1 MINITS
7 FEDMLEFINGNELTE
22 PQINEILISAIGII
36 TIYPFPKQRLIDRL
50 RNFWNEWGRLTDRPL
65 FLETED
71 QIHSEIE

>member
-22 PQINEILISAIGII
+22 PQINAILISAIGII

-50 RNFWNEWGRLTDRPL
+50 RNFWNEWGMLTDRPL